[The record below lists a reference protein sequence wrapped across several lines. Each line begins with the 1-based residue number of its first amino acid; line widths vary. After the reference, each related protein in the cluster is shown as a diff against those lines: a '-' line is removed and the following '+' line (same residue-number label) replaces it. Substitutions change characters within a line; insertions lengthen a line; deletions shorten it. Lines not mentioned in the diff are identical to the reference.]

1 MQHPNFLPE
10 WGGHPVNAQK
20 AFLALCGIILL
31 ELGHAPG
38 HTLEDAYQSLH
49 LLCRAP
55 GAGGRRYRGL
65 LLLEDEKVSV
75 PSPTRSFHPGDELSS
90 ASALS

>member
-10 WGGHPVNAQK
+10 WGGHLVNAHK

-31 ELGHAPG
+31 ELGHALG
-38 HTLEDAYQSLH
+38 HTLEDAHQSLH

-65 LLLEDEKVSV
+65 LLLEDENVSV